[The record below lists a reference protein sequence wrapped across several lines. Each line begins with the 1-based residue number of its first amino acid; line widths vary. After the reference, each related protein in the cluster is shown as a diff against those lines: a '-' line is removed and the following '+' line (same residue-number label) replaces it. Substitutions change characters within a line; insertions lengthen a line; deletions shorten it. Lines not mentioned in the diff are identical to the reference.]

1 MLHYLTDAWRTL
13 QHSVPQEYLT
23 DDLEDI
29 IVWLGELVRQ
39 VDSSLVDEWA
49 QLADP
54 DAPISRDTL
63 ARELAFGVEDPT
75 ALTANQR
82 AFGIMVRNIMF
93 RLVQLFAYEQEDTLT
108 QMTEYLDDAP
118 DFGAAMDAYFEDY
131 ADVDVSP
138 AARGPEFFLLKKTGR
153 SWEVRQII
161 KDPEGDNAFSFAG
174 VIDLDASDAA
184 GEVRFADLRIDF

>member
-1 MLHYLTDAWRTL
+1 
-13 QHSVPQEYLT
+13 
-23 DDLEDI
+23 
-29 IVWLGELVRQ
+29 
-39 VDSSLVDEWA
+39 
-49 QLADP
+49 LA
-54 DAPISRDTL
+54 
-63 ARELAFGVEDPT
+63 
-75 ALTANQR
+75 
-82 AFGIMVRNIMF
+82 
-93 RLVQLFAYEQEDTLT
+93 
-108 QMTEYLDDAP
+108 DAP